1 MPPKRSPEHIAATV
15 ADPAA
20 YLFRCLEAQ
29 QPPFRVHL
37 ETHRSEQGLRVA
49 VVNKETGARQ
59 HWNWRWARHTDPA
72 ADRAAEDDAY
82 RHTLL
87 LLLDDGTIKPVA

>member
-1 MPPKRSPEHIAATV
+1 MPPKRNASLIATTV

-29 QPPFRVHL
+29 QPPFRVYL
-37 ETHRSEQGLRVA
+37 ETQRSEQGLRVA
-49 VVNKETGARQ
+49 VVDTTTGVRQ
-59 HWNWRWARHTDPA
+59 HWHWRWARHADPA

-87 LLLDDGTIKPVA
+87 LLLSNKTIQPVA